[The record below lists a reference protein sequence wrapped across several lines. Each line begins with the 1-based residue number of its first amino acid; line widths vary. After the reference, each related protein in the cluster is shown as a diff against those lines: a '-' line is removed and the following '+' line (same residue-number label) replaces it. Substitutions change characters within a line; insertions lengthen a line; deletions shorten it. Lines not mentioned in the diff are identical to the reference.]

1 MKILVLGSGLLGITT
16 AYELGKRGFQVTV
29 IDRQGLP
36 AAETS
41 FANGGQ
47 LSYSHAEPW
56 ASASLLPKLPKWL
69 IHPDSPLVFRPRA
82 DKEMIKWGL
91 KFLRNCTSFRA
102 DTNTVNLLRLGL
114 YSKKCMHVIMN
125 NETLDFDYS
134 DKGILHIYGT
144 QAELEHGKRQVEF
157 QAKFGG
163 DEKILTREQV
173 LTLEPTLANS
183 SQVIFGGIHAH
194 HDESG
199 DAHSFCNQLAKI
211 ATEKYGV
218 KFEYG
223 ISVNDI
229 KTEGKQI
236 TAIATDK
243 GDMQAD
249 GYVMALGSY
258 SPVYLQKIGIR
269 VPIYPMK
276 GYSITIM
283 ADESC
288 PNLSLTDGTHK
299 IVYSRLGKRLRV
311 AGTAEFAGY
320 DHSINEE
327 RITPIVNAAK
337 TLLPKTN
344 WNQEISKWACLRPST
359 PDGPPIIGGT
369 PYKNL
374 LLNTGHGTLGWTQA
388 AGSATLLADIM
399 ENKTP
404 SILLHGLTL
413 GRYKK

>member
-16 AYELGKRGFQVTV
+16 AYELGKRGFEVTV
-29 IDRQGLP
+29 IDRQGMP

-125 NETLDFDYS
+125 NEKLDFDYS
-134 DKGILHIYGT
+134 NKGILHIYGT

-157 QAKFGG
+157 QTKFGG
-163 DEKILTREQV
+163 DERILTREQV
-173 LTLEPTLANS
+173 LALEPALANS
-183 SQVIFGGIHAH
+183 SQAIVGGIHAH

-199 DAHSFCNQLAKI
+199 DAHSFCTQLAKI
-211 ATEKYGV
+211 ASEKYGV

-223 ISVNDI
+223 VSVSEI
-229 KTEGKQI
+229 RTEGKQI
-236 TAIATDK
+236 AAIATNK
-243 GDMQAD
+243 GIMQAD

-283 ADESC
+283 ADDSC

-320 DHSINEE
+320 DHSINEG
-327 RITPIVNAAK
+327 RIVPIVNAAK
-337 TLLPKTN
+337 ALLPKAN

-374 LLNTGHGTLGWTQA
+374 FLNTGHGTLGWTQA

-404 SILLHGLTL
+404 VILLHGLTL